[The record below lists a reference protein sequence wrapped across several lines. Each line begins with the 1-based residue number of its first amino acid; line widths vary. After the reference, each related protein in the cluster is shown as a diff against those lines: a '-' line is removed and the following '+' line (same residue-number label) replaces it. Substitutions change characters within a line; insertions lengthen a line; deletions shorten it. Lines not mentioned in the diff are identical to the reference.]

1 MKKQI
6 EKAFNKL
13 NAKSFQ
19 KINFEINGNE
29 IKTKLIDNP
38 NVDVIAHGD
47 LFVETII
54 NCSIT
59 KTNNKYNIVGEAIEK
74 VISDD
79 INLKP
84 SKFKINESNE
94 NLEILIEVMFFE
106 EGYKY

>member
-6 EKAFNKL
+6 EKAFNRL

-19 KINFEINGNE
+19 KINFEINGNN

-38 NVDVIAHGD
+38 NIDINAHGD

-54 NCSIT
+54 NCNIT
-59 KTNNKYNIVGEAIEK
+59 KTNNTFTISGEAIET
-74 VISDD
+74 VLNS
-79 INLKP
+79 NLKP
-84 SKFKINESNE
+84 NKYNINESNE